1 MDRKKK
7 IVITVLLVLIAI
19 IFSGSILYRR
29 NINMNVKNQIHIF
42 ADNVLLCQ
50 DELRELLEDLYSSFE
65 IAGTAQCIGY
75 NG

>member
-1 MDRKKK
+1 
-7 IVITVLLVLIAI
+7 
-19 IFSGSILYRR
+19 
-29 NINMNVKNQIHIF
+29 MNVKNQIHIF